1 MSANVFGNVVF
12 SSLSNS
18 LLTDSLNPPISSG
31 PKTKK
36 IKDKEGAT
44 FQDGKIHITASSRDL
59 CKVNVTRFSREDFGV
74 WNFSAEIA
82 EKGEV
87 ISSEHTLDKIRVPCE
102 LIGGQRSSSW
112 TPPPHPTNI
121 WSPVSSSFE
130 SSRSSSSS
138 VPTPAPMCYRPPR
151 PSPFTKCEPGWEDFK
166 IGSVTY
172 CYRWVYREKLT
183 WEEAFH
189 ACQNLNVR
197 NYLLF
202 RLTKPQ

>member
-44 FQDGKIHITASSRDL
+44 FQDGKIHITASSSDL

-82 EKGEV
+82 ETGEV
-87 ISSEHTLDKIRVPCE
+87 ISSEHTLDKIQVPCE
-102 LIGGQRSSSW
+102 LIDKVI
-112 TPPPHPTNI
+112 PPPPNVTDELCERDIPIIDPPSCEGDGFGFHRGGFYGSNPDFCYK
-121 WSPVSSSFE
+121 WMDMEELSWAE
-130 SSRSSSSS
+130 AYRS
-138 VPTPAPMCYRPPR
+138 
-151 PSPFTKCEPGWEDFK
+151 
-166 IGSVTY
+166 
-172 CYRWVYREKLT
+172 
-183 WEEAFH
+183 
-189 ACQNLNVR
+189 CQSMDVR

>member
-12 SSLSNS
+12 SLLSNS

-44 FQDGKIHITASSRDL
+44 FQDGKIHITASSSDL

-138 VPTPAPMCYRPPR
+138 VPTPAPMCYRPPM
-151 PSPFTKCEPGWEDFK
+151 PTPISMCGQPWVDFK
-166 IGSVTY
+166 IGSVEY
-172 CYRWVYREKLT
+172 CFEWIGEKLT

-189 ACQNLNVR
+189 ACQSQNVR
-197 NYLLF
+197 NYILL